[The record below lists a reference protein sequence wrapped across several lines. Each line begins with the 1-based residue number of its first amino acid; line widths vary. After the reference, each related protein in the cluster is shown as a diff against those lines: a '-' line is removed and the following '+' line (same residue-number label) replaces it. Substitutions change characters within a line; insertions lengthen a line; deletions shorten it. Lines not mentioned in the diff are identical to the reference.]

1 MLRLTYASI
10 IIITVELVSKLQGRC
25 QVEKACF
32 CELKIQFFLLRFG
45 LAVVSMKALD
55 RSLHVGK
62 VPVRER
68 LKFEMTSC
76 AVVLFLLKALVE
88 V

>member
-1 MLRLTYASI
+1 MQASLSLLSSWYQSCRGA
-10 IIITVELVSKLQGRC
+10 VKL
-25 QVEKACF
+25 KKHFF
-32 CELKIQFFLLRFG
+32 CGLKIQFVLVRFG

-68 LKFEMTSC
+68 LKFEMTSW

>member
-1 MLRLTYASI
+1 M
-10 IIITVELVSKLQGRC
+10 
-25 QVEKACF
+25 
-32 CELKIQFFLLRFG
+32 RFG

-68 LKFEMTSC
+68 LKFEMMSW

>member
-1 MLRLTYASI
+1 MFLL
-10 IIITVELVSKLQGRC
+10 VENT
-25 QVEKACF
+25 
-32 CELKIQFFLLRFG
+32 IFLLRFG

-68 LKFEMTSC
+68 LKFEMTSW